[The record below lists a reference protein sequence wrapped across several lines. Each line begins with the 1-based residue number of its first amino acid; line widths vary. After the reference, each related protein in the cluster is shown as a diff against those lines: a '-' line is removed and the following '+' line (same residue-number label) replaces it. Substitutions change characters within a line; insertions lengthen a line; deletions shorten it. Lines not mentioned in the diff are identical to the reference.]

1 MSNTYRNM
9 LLEAQEGGYAIP
21 AFNYTD
27 IWEFLAISEAA
38 EELAAPVYA
47 ATAKDTV
54 DALGI
59 DICGSLGKIQ
69 YAKTNGNF
77 FNHLDHCTMIE
88 RCKAAVDAGYHSVM
102 FDGSHLPIEE
112 NVAKTQEVAN
122 YARQKGCFTEG
133 EVGQILG
140 RSEEGAYTGGAY
152 MASIEDCI
160 RMVEEGG
167 VDSLAIGI
175 GNQHGFYT
183 APPKLNIPLLAQVS
197 KELDTPL
204 VLHGGSGLSE
214 DTVRECIKNG
224 ICKVNV
230 GTELHRAYKDTVKS
244 IIGNEPANYAVVRF
258 AVPAKEAIK
267 EVVKRWIILCG
278 AAGKRK

>member
-9 LLEAQEGGYAIP
+9 LWEAQQSGYAIP

-27 IWEFLAISEAA
+27 IWEFLAITEAA
-38 EELAAPVYA
+38 EELDAPVYA

-54 DALGI
+54 DALGV
-59 DICGSLGKIQ
+59 DICGSLGKIE

-77 FNHLDHCTMIE
+77 FNHLDHCTMVD
-88 RCKAAVDAGYHSVM
+88 RCKAAIDAGYQSVM
-102 FDGSHLPIEE
+102 FDGSHLPIDK
-112 NVAKTQEVAN
+112 NIAKVREVSE
-122 YARQKGCFTEG
+122 YVKQKGGFTEG

-140 RSEEGAYTGGAY
+140 RSEEGCYAGGAY
-152 MASIEDCI
+152 MATMEDCV

-175 GNQHGFYT
+175 GNQHGFYA
-183 APPKLNIPLLAQVS
+183 APPKLNIPLLAQVN
-197 KELDTPL
+197 KELDIPL
-204 VLHGGSGLSE
+204 VLHGSSGLSE
-214 DTVRECIKNG
+214 DVVLECIKNG

-230 GTELHRAYKDTVKS
+230 GTELHRAYKCRVQEV
-244 IIGNEPANYAVVRF
+244 IGKEPTNYAVVRF

-267 EVVKRWIILCG
+267 EVVKRWIVLCG

>member
-38 EELAAPVYA
+38 EELGASVYA

-77 FNHLDHCTMIE
+77 FNHLDHCTMID

-112 NVAKTQEVAN
+112 NVAKTREVAN

-230 GTELHRAYKDTVKS
+230 GTELHRAYKDTVKA

>member
-230 GTELHRAYKDTVKS
+230 GTELHRAYKDTVKA